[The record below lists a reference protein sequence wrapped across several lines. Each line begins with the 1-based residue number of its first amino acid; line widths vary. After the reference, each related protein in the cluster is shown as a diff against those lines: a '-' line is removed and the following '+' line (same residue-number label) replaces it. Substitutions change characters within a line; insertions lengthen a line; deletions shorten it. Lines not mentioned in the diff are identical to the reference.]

1 MNYPDFIDPIAISIP
16 ISGFWGESLNI
27 YWYGI
32 AYVLGAYLI
41 YLHVLSTRHKFNI
54 NLSNDLTS
62 DLIFTYGLF
71 LGAVVGGRI
80 GNVIFY
86 DLHLQLDDPFYV
98 FKIWQGGMSFHGAL
112 IGIIIGTYLFCKNKN
127 QNIFSYLDVV
137 AVCSPIGI
145 FLGRISNF
153 INSELYGIET
163 NVPWSVKFIKI
174 DDLNRHPSQIY
185 EAIFEGVVLF
195 IILSMMFN
203 RLRNTP
209 GIISGYFLI
218 LYSFFRFVIE
228 FFREPDQ
235 QLGYLF
241 FNLSMGQII
250 SCIAL
255 TCGLIIIYYKNANRT
270 Q

>member
-1 MNYPDFIDPIAISIP
+1 MFINNFDPVAFEIFSLEIRWYSLSYIFGLVFGWYFAKNKLIKDSTQKEYFDDYITYLIISIILGGRLGYVIIYDPIYFISNPVEI
-16 ISGFWGESLNI
+16 I
-27 YWYGI
+27 
-32 AYVLGAYLI
+32 
-41 YLHVLSTRHKFNI
+41 
-54 NLSNDLTS
+54 
-62 DLIFTYGLF
+62 
-71 LGAVVGGRI
+71 
-80 GNVIFY
+80 
-86 DLHLQLDDPFYV
+86 
-98 FKIWQGGMSFHGAL
+98 KIWQGGMSFHGAL
-112 IGIIIGTYLFCKNKN
+112 IGIIIGTYFFCKNKN
-127 QNIFSYLDVV
+127 QNIFIYLDVV
-137 AVCSPIGI
+137 AVCSPVGI

-163 NVPWSVKFIKI
+163 NVPWSVKFVKI

-195 IILSMMFN
+195 IILRMLFS

-255 TCGLIIIYYKNANRT
+255 TFGLIIVYYKNANRT

>member
-1 MNYPDFIDPIAISIP
+1 MFINNFDPVAFEIFSLEIRWYSLSYIFGLVFGWYFAKNKLIKDSTQKEYFDDYITYLIISI
-16 ISGFWGESLNI
+16 IL
-27 YWYGI
+27 
-32 AYVLGAYLI
+32 
-41 YLHVLSTRHKFNI
+41 
-54 NLSNDLTS
+54 
-62 DLIFTYGLF
+62 
-71 LGAVVGGRI
+71 GGRI
-80 GNVIFY
+80 GYVIIY
-86 DLHLQLDDPFYV
+86 DPIYFISNPV
-98 FKIWQGGMSFHGAL
+98 EIIKIWQGGMSFHGAL
-112 IGIIIGTYLFCKNKN
+112 IGIIIGTHLFCKNKN

-185 EAIFEGVVLF
+185 EAIFEGFVLF
-195 IILSMMFN
+195 VILSMLFS
-203 RLRNTP
+203 RLRKTP

-255 TCGLIIIYYKNANRT
+255 ACGLIIIYYKNANRT

>member
-1 MNYPDFIDPIAISIP
+1 MFINNFDPVAFEIFSLEIRWYSLSYIFGLVFGWYFAKNKLIKDSAQKEYFDDYITYLITSIIIGGRLGYVIIYDPIYFISNPVEI
-16 ISGFWGESLNI
+16 I
-27 YWYGI
+27 
-32 AYVLGAYLI
+32 
-41 YLHVLSTRHKFNI
+41 
-54 NLSNDLTS
+54 
-62 DLIFTYGLF
+62 
-71 LGAVVGGRI
+71 
-80 GNVIFY
+80 
-86 DLHLQLDDPFYV
+86 
-98 FKIWQGGMSFHGAL
+98 KICQGGMSFHGAL
-112 IGIIIGTYLFCKNKN
+112 IGIIIGTYFFCKNRH
-127 QNIFSYLDVV
+127 QDTFSYLDVV

-195 IILSMMFN
+195 IILNMLFN
-203 RLRNTP
+203 RLRKSP

-241 FNLSMGQII
+241 LNLSMGQII
-250 SCIAL
+250 SCLAL
-255 TCGLIIIYYKNANRT
+255 TSGLIIIYYKNANRT

>member
-1 MNYPDFIDPIAISIP
+1 MFINNFDPVAFEIFSLEIRWYSLSYILGLVFGWYYAKNKLIIDSIQKKYFDDYITYLIISI
-16 ISGFWGESLNI
+16 IL
-27 YWYGI
+27 
-32 AYVLGAYLI
+32 
-41 YLHVLSTRHKFNI
+41 
-54 NLSNDLTS
+54 
-62 DLIFTYGLF
+62 
-71 LGAVVGGRI
+71 GGRL
-80 GNVIFY
+80 G
-86 DLHLQLDDPFYV
+86 YV
-98 FKIWQGGMSFHGAL
+98 FIYDPNYFFTNPIEIIKIWQGGMSFHGAL

-127 QNIFSYLDVV
+127 QNIFIYLDVV

-145 FLGRISNF
+145 FFGRISNF

-185 EAIFEGVVLF
+185 EAIFEGVLLF
-195 IILSMMFN
+195 IILSKLFN
-203 RLRNTP
+203 RLRNSP
-209 GIISGYFLI
+209 GVISGYFLI
-218 LYSFFRFVIE
+218 LYSVFRFIIE

-255 TCGLIIIYYKNANRT
+255 ACGLIII
-270 Q
+270 

>member
-1 MNYPDFIDPIAISIP
+1 MFINNFDPVAFEIFSLEIRWYSLSYIFGLLFGWYFAKNKLIKDGTQKEYFDDYITYLIISI
-16 ISGFWGESLNI
+16 IL
-27 YWYGI
+27 
-32 AYVLGAYLI
+32 
-41 YLHVLSTRHKFNI
+41 
-54 NLSNDLTS
+54 
-62 DLIFTYGLF
+62 
-71 LGAVVGGRI
+71 GGRI
-80 GNVIFY
+80 GYVIIY
-86 DLHLQLDDPFYV
+86 DPIYFISNPFEIIKV
-98 FKIWQGGMSFHGAL
+98 WQGGMSFHGAL
-112 IGIIIGTYLFCKNKN
+112 IGIIIGTYFFCKNKN
-127 QNIFSYLDVV
+127 QNIFNYLDVV

-185 EAIFEGVVLF
+185 EAIFEGVILF
-195 IILSMMFN
+195 IILRMLFS

-255 TCGLIIIYYKNANRT
+255 TCGLIIISYKNANRT

>member
-1 MNYPDFIDPIAISIP
+1 MFFNNFDPVAFEVFSLEIRWYSLSYIFGLVFGWYFAKNKLIKDSTQKEYFDDYITYLIISIILGGRLGYVIIYDPIYFISNP
-16 ISGFWGESLNI
+16 IEI
-27 YWYGI
+27 I
-32 AYVLGAYLI
+32 
-41 YLHVLSTRHKFNI
+41 
-54 NLSNDLTS
+54 
-62 DLIFTYGLF
+62 
-71 LGAVVGGRI
+71 
-80 GNVIFY
+80 
-86 DLHLQLDDPFYV
+86 
-98 FKIWQGGMSFHGAL
+98 KIWQGGMSFHGAL
-112 IGIIIGTYLFCKNKN
+112 VGIIIGTYFFCKNKN
-127 QNIFSYLDVV
+127 QNIFNYLDVV

-195 IILSMMFN
+195 IILSLLFN
-203 RLRNTP
+203 RLRNMP

-218 LYSFFRFVIE
+218 LYSIFRFFIE

-241 FNLSMGQII
+241 FNFSMGQII

-255 TCGLIIIYYKNANRT
+255 TLSLIHI
-270 Q
+270 

>member
-1 MNYPDFIDPIAISIP
+1 MFINNFDPVAFEIFSLEIRWYSLSYIFGLVFGWYFAKNKLIKDSTQKEYFDDYITYLIISIILGGRLGYVIIYDPIYFISNPVEI
-16 ISGFWGESLNI
+16 I
-27 YWYGI
+27 
-32 AYVLGAYLI
+32 
-41 YLHVLSTRHKFNI
+41 
-54 NLSNDLTS
+54 
-62 DLIFTYGLF
+62 
-71 LGAVVGGRI
+71 
-80 GNVIFY
+80 
-86 DLHLQLDDPFYV
+86 
-98 FKIWQGGMSFHGAL
+98 KIWQGGMSFHGAL
-112 IGIIIGTYLFCKNKN
+112 IGIIIGTYFFCKNKN

-195 IILSMMFN
+195 IILSMLFG

-270 Q
+270 E